1 MSRIDFGVLYNS
13 ETCRFHLNN
22 FKNHDNKEWGVYG
35 DPTYFLKF
43 THPKNV
49 ALLHWPYPADPAFG
63 EVVEQV
69 YDVCEQIFIVITEVH
84 RPAIE
89 FMQTYDRDK
98 IVYYIAGSV
107 SVPLQRATL
116 RTYQDWFHTSS
127 FFYKEYLPELLHRIE
142 YKKPREYAF
151 DVLLGRKK
159 PHRDFVYNYVQ
170 RNLRGRD
177 YVMRYFNNV
186 EPILYEDEDHWT
198 FEHRGVKSDGP
209 KKWTVETVEYY
220 GHRMSM
226 SQVLPVEIYNK
237 TAYTLIAE
245 TNAENFYTFFTEK
258 TAKPIIARRLFIMIA
273 GQGYLAELRKMG
285 FKTFDGI
292 IDESYD
298 SIENAMDRYEAAM
311 RQVDWLCQQDQSV
324 ILEKVQPI
332 VEHNFSVMM
341 TTGWYND
348 FNQDLESRIGAI
360 LQQTQN

>member
-1 MSRIDFGVLYNS
+1 
-13 ETCRFHLNN
+13 
-22 FKNHDNKEWGVYG
+22 
-35 DPTYFLKF
+35 
-43 THPKNV
+43 
-49 ALLHWPYPADPAFG
+49 
-63 EVVEQV
+63 
-69 YDVCEQIFIVITEVH
+69 
-84 RPAIE
+84 
-89 FMQTYDRDK
+89 
-98 IVYYIAGSV
+98 
-107 SVPLQRATL
+107 
-116 RTYQDWFHTSS
+116 
-127 FFYKEYLPELLHRIE
+127 
-142 YKKPREYAF
+142 
-151 DVLLGRKK
+151 
-159 PHRDFVYNYVQ
+159 
-170 RNLRGRD
+170 
-177 YVMRYFNNV
+177 MRYFNNV